1 MNILI
6 TGATGF
12 IGRELIKK
20 FDKKEL
26 TILSRTY
33 IEEYKNINHP
43 LEDFINKKCI
53 NSKFDVAIHL
63 AGLAHG
69 TFSDSILTSNFKST
83 MALAEQL
90 AINGMKRFIFL
101 SSIGVNGGVT
111 SGTPFSEQSLP
122 KPHTK
127 YSLCKYNIEIA
138 LQDLAKELNFELVII
153 RSPLVY
159 GINAPGNFGR
169 VFNLIS
175 KGIPLPFGMI
185 KNSKS
190 FISVSN
196 LSDFIKLAVKHP
208 NVSNELFLVSD
219 DNPIST
225 KDMVLDIW
233 KAKGIKSFLLP
244 IPSFLLRLVLFLIGQ
259 TPMSV
264 QLIDDL
270 EIDNGKAKK
279 LTGWTPKENF
289 FEYFKN
295 SL

>member
-12 IGRELIKK
+12 IGTELIKK

-33 IEEYKNINHP
+33 VEGYKNINYS
-43 LEDFINKKCI
+43 LEDFIHKKCI
-53 NSKFDVAIHL
+53 NEKFDVAIHL
-63 AGLAHG
+63 AGLAHESY
-69 TFSDSILTSNFKST
+69 SDSLLTSNLKST
-83 MALAEQL
+83 IALTKQL
-90 AINGMKRFIFL
+90 AKNGMKRFIFI

-111 SGTPFSEQSLP
+111 SGAPFSEQSLP

-127 YSLCKYNIEIA
+127 YALSKYNIEIA

-153 RSPLVY
+153 RPPLVY
-159 GINAPGNFGR
+159 GVNAPGNFGR
-169 VFNLIS
+169 IFNLITT
-175 KGIPLPFGMI
+175 GIPLPFGMI

-219 DNPIST
+219 DNFISI

-244 IPSFLLRLVLFLIGQ
+244 IPTFLLRLILCSIGQ
-259 TPMSV
+259 KSMST

-279 LTGWTPKENF
+279 LTGWVPKENF
-289 FEYFKN
+289 FEHFKN
-295 SL
+295 SS

>member
-33 IEEYKNINHP
+33 IEDYKNINHS

-63 AGLAHG
+63 AGLAHE
-69 TFSDSILTSNFKST
+69 TFSDSTLTSNLKST

-111 SGTPFSEQSLP
+111 FGTPFSEQSLP

-138 LQDLAKELNFELVII
+138 LQDLAKELKFELVII

-233 KAKGIKSFLLP
+233 KAKGIKCFLLP
-244 IPSFLLRLVLFLIGQ
+244 IPSFLLRLVLFLLGK

-270 EIDNGKAKK
+270 EIDNRKAKK

-289 FEYFKN
+289 FEHFKN